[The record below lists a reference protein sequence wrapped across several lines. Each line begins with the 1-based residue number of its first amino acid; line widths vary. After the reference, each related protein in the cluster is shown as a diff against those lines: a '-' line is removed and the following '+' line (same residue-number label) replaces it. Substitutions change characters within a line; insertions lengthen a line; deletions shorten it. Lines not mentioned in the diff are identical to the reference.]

1 MRRNSVGLYTW
12 RQRYSLDR
20 QKLWRTRYWQIKTA
34 KWVISPIENEDL
46 SGEHA
51 VVVKRTTLPSRKGTS
66 MRNMTVAV
74 VLAAFTA
81 VSSQAQEYARLYDL
95 TIDGDSVH
103 VSPDIARTG
112 GAGVTICLRN
122 ASAWNKG
129 IGRAGGRWSGFAALR
144 NRWLPPARRMPLR
157 ATWWRRVTARFGPTS
172 WPLCWNAWLR
182 PPTVCLPCSSGQ

>member
-1 MRRNSVGLYTW
+1 
-12 RQRYSLDR
+12 
-20 QKLWRTRYWQIKTA
+20 
-34 KWVISPIENEDL
+34 
-46 SGEHA
+46 
-51 VVVKRTTLPSRKGTS
+51 

-129 IGRAGGRWSGFAALR
+129 IGRAGGRWFQADPSGVVCINDIRAAPGQALDFYK
-144 NRWLPPARRMPLR
+144 AK
-157 ATWWRRVTARFGPTS
+157 TFGVMTKVQTLTFNFTG
-172 WPLCWNAWLR
+172 WEGHQITYVWDGN
-182 PPTVCLPCSSGQ
+182 